1 MPGQLRVE
9 REGRLGWIVFDHPE
23 RRNAITSQ
31 MWRDIP
37 VAAGELDADPRI
49 RVILMR
55 GAGEVAFVSG
65 ADISEFDA
73 RRSGTAAEQYDAE
86 NGRAFA
92 ALSGIA
98 KPVIALVHGFCIG
111 GGCAISLTA
120 DLRYA
125 ADDAVFGIPAARL
138 GLGYAA
144 GGLESLV
151 GTVGLPSAKELFFTG
166 RPFDAREAH
175 HMGLVN
181 RVFPKAELDAG
192 VRKIAEGI
200 ADNAPLTLRSAKL
213 IFGQLA
219 REPARRDADAIAR
232 SIRRCY
238 ESEDYRRGVRAFL
251 EKRRPEFDGT

>member
-1 MPGQLRVE
+1 MPGRVRVE
-9 REGRLGWIVFDHPE
+9 RDGQLGWIVFDHPE
-23 RRNAITSQ
+23 RRNAITAQ

-37 VAAGELDADPRI
+37 AAAEQLDRDPGI
-49 RVILMR
+49 RVILLR

-65 ADISEFDA
+65 ADISEFDSE
-73 RRSGTAAEQYDAE
+73 RSGAGAEQYDQE

-98 KPVIALVHGFCIG
+98 KPLIALIHGFCIG

-120 DLRYA
+120 DVRYA

-144 GGLESLV
+144 GGLDALV
-151 GTVGLPSAKELFFTG
+151 RTVGFPSAKELFFTG
-166 RPFDAREAH
+166 RRFDAREAH

-181 RVFPKAELDAG
+181 RVFAKAELDASVG
-192 VRKIAEGI
+192 KIAESI
-200 ADNAPLTLRSAKL
+200 ASNAPLTLRSAKL

-219 REPARRDADAIAR
+219 QEPAHRDADAIAR
-232 SIRRCY
+232 SIRACY
-238 ESEDYRRGVRAFL
+238 ESGDYRRGVQAFL
-251 EKRRPEFDGT
+251 EKRRPDFSGS

>member
-1 MPGQLRVE
+1 MPGRVRVE
-9 REGRLGWIVFDHPE
+9 RDGQLGWIVFDHPE
-23 RRNAITSQ
+23 RRNAITAQ

-37 VAAGELDADPRI
+37 AAAEQLDRDPGI
-49 RVILMR
+49 RVILLR

-73 RRSGTAAEQYDAE
+73 ERSGAGAEQYDQE

-98 KPVIALVHGFCIG
+98 KPLIALIHGFCIG

-120 DLRYA
+120 DVRYA

-144 GGLESLV
+144 GGLDALV
-151 GTVGLPSAKELFFTG
+151 RTVGFPSAKELFFTG
-166 RPFDAREAH
+166 RRFDAREAH

-181 RVFPKAELDAG
+181 RVFAKAELDAG
-192 VRKIAEGI
+192 VGKIAESI
-200 ADNAPLTLRSAKL
+200 ASNAPLTLRSAKL

-219 REPARRDADAIAR
+219 QEPAHRDADAIAR
-232 SIRRCY
+232 SIRACY
-238 ESEDYRRGVRAFL
+238 ESGDYRRGVQAFL
-251 EKRRPEFDGT
+251 EKRRPDFSGS